1 MVSGVLSKQVYIK
14 SVPKQQ
20 QWKLRLCPLR
30 QTATQCQ
37 TQAAKGRSRG
47 MSTLGENSVSGR
59 GRGDLSRGPGTF
71 SAGGCIPK
79 ETIGGLHTAI
89 SPEPASSIL
98 CSVTIGQF
106 PNGP

>member
-14 SVPKQQ
+14 FVPKQQ

-37 TQAAKGRSRG
+37 TQAAKG
-47 MSTLGENSVSGR
+47 GR

-71 SAGGCIPK
+71 SAGGYIPK